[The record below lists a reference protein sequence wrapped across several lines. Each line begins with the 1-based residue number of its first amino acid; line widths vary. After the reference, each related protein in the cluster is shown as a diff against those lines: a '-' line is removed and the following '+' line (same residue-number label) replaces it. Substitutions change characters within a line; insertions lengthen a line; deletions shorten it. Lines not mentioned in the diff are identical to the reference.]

1 MTDRV
6 KLETAIEREVHNLVF
21 KISEHVYDFVNLYV
35 RKNNLPIDHDQMKA
49 ILQIVKM
56 GVQDGELKQIDFF
69 HRAIKDALERELGTA
84 DEVPFTK
91 TELLNTNQKEER
103 ITFTSR

>member
-1 MTDRV
+1 MTDRI

-21 KISEHVYDFVNLYV
+21 KISEHVHDFVNLYV
-35 RKNNLPIDHDQMKA
+35 RKNNLPIDHDQMKV

-69 HRAIKDALERELGTA
+69 HRAIKDALERELGTT

-91 TELLNTNQKEER
+91 TELPNMNQEER

>member
-1 MTDRV
+1 MTDRI

-21 KISEHVYDFVNLYV
+21 KISEHVHDFVNLYV

-49 ILQIVKM
+49 LLQIVKM

-69 HRAIKDALERELGTA
+69 HRAIKDALERELGTT

-91 TELLNTNQKEER
+91 TELPNMNQEER